1 MMSFSFLNSLTPQ
14 DKGGDLWMMIDQR
27 SHSFLEL
34 NQNFRR
40 ILMLTKLFDYL
51 KFALDYIVD
60 CFKLSSNLEI
70 YKVCVLF
77 ILIYFFIILIFPY
90 ILKISFLFNIK
101 YKIKICIKKL
111 ICKCWFCIK
120 FKCVFLVKLIV
131 CLYSLCTKKIKT
143 YLVIL
148 IVSSLF
154 YDFLN
159 CIITLIHIAKFRCS
173 AKKPKYFDCAP
184 IDLIDE
190 YGDITDK
197 CRRGGNDYSDK
208 SNPYTEQ
215 FEELKSFLEN
225 RNVKNLAV
233 FGSYGAGKSSFLKSF
248 FTHYTVNGRRDEDN
262 VIYISL
268 PDFKYTKNDKIIN
281 QTHTKHNI
289 VKDNKR
295 AINAKNQFESS
306 EKDSHNLNL
315 ETVETEIIR
324 QLIHGKIS
332 KNVPVSLFSN
342 LKTDTAEIIS
352 ISIFILSFITFFFL
366 CKNHNIGIKEFFNID
381 NYLWLRLLLLL
392 LFFYSIFKYFS
403 KRFRFSNVSFFN
415 VGVSAK
421 DKSEESIFDSYL
433 DEITYL
439 FEESNCRYVV
449 FEDLDRTDNYEVL
462 THLRNLNFILNND
475 HRCFDKITGKQRKIV
490 FIYVIRSDI
499 FTKAEETVKFFDA
512 SIHVQNV
519 ITSANS
525 WEFFINYRDDL
536 CKHFLDDKL
545 KKEFLSKKAL
555 TNEFLSN
562 IAFFVTD
569 LRLVK
574 MIFNDYL
581 NILGSLEVILTNIE
595 NHNFDFFSE
604 KFFSYAVFRNT
615 YPHESETLLRDEG
628 YIYELLNKKFNYWG
642 KNCNLERVSISKGN
656 KKEISLLI
664 NEIQTNKNLKLLYL
678 LLDKKYLSEDYR
690 LYSAVFTKNVFKNE
704 DADRKF
710 FLGILKLS
718 DEFCPELDIS
728 EYFEKVV
735 LQYFSYTIFRCLFI
749 LNFNFYIRIFKE
761 YYLTKEKE
769 ERFNLYLSYIIEC
782 CSSKPDTES
791 LINPKHTK
799 FSFIL
804 DLMDHLDKLVSEK
817 KENISFFS
825 FCIEIIIN
833 SIFKSIDDNNSA
845 LETSPIFCN
854 IGSERLLTYIFFYGN
869 INILKNLIK
878 EEPKKNYKDR
888 IKHEL
893 ERIDNLGKFLFYLVD
908 HTGQM
913 NENFFDSIDF
923 LNFKFKRLTIN
934 YSSKKDNTYKF
945 IKILANKL
953 PRRNQLIAIDFFFD
967 PSWFNFSHISQ
978 FLIDNNNSASNIPY
992 ENCIL
997 TSIFTSTSE
1006 DFTTFQDAF
1015 FRALFSIKQY
1025 ENILLFN
1032 GIEMRNSIKG
1042 SKLDYLKDRKEIILF
1057 VTYFVN
1063 YFILKNKSK
1072 DHGSSYFKGFD
1083 KFMEE
1088 TEYLEN
1094 NNNLK
1099 PLHLDKYKFQNKK
1112 LSSNEKILLCFLDY
1126 EFNEIEYFSIS
1137 YKKAF
1142 GEQDSVYSKFLKKIH
1157 YEDSINSLEKE
1168 EAKFALV
1175 TSLLIFSFIEKQN
1188 EFTPR
1193 HKITPNINNIIEI
1206 KELIDQTYTNEN
1218 NRDYK
1223 ISEQTFNSEFN
1234 RCWEILT
1241 IFFHSFY
1248 KEIFASDKYNLYNL
1262 SPDFDEQPYSFEK
1275 TKQYISSLKKKDN

>member
-1 MMSFSFLNSLTPQ
+1 MQNNNFIFEILSNFLYNILEPIYEILSNFLYDILEPIFEMLSNFLSYIFDVNHFIALLFCGCIPFVILNVLKLIKFFKRKNNFCQNKRKLKKQNNIINSTY
-14 DKGGDLWMMIDQR
+14 
-27 SHSFLEL
+27 
-34 NQNFRR
+34 
-40 ILMLTKLFDYL
+40 FDY
-51 KFALDYIVD
+51 
-60 CFKLSSNLEI
+60 
-70 YKVCVLF
+70 
-77 ILIYFFIILIFPY
+77 
-90 ILKISFLFNIK
+90 
-101 YKIKICIKKL
+101 
-111 ICKCWFCIK
+111 
-120 FKCVFLVKLIV
+120 
-131 CLYSLCTKKIKT
+131 
-143 YLVIL
+143 
-148 IVSSLF
+148 
-154 YDFLN
+154 
-159 CIITLIHIAKFRCS
+159 
-173 AKKPKYFDCAP
+173 AP
-184 IDLIDE
+184 IDLIDKNKSQE
-190 YGDITDK
+190 EIK
-197 CRRGGNDYSDK
+197 NLNDNNST
-208 SNPYTEQ
+208 PYAEQ
-215 FEELKSFLEN
+215 FKELKSFLEN
-225 RNVKNLAV
+225 DNVKNLAV
-233 FGSYGAGKSSFLKSF
+233 FGSYGTGKSSFIKTF
-248 FTHYTVNGRRDEDN
+248 FNHFTENIRREEDDD

-268 PDFKYTKNDKIIN
+268 PDFDYRTGSKNKKYSNNSQREPEGKTNLKLNKKTITLGKQSNFTKED
-281 QTHTKHNI
+281 TL
-289 VKDNKR
+289 
-295 AINAKNQFESS
+295 KNNLDSKS
-306 EKDSHNLNL
+306 ETSEFDTCKLDL

-324 QLIHGKIS
+324 QLVCSKIS
-332 KNVPVSLFSN
+332 KKIPVSLFSN
-342 LKTDTAEIIS
+342 FKSDFLEKLKITFVIFCCITVFLLCLNQQVEREYFFS
-352 ISIFILSFITFFFL
+352 IDIYLFPKLSLLFLLIYSFI
-366 CKNHNIGIKEFFNID
+366 K
-381 NYLWLRLLLLL
+381 Y
-392 LFFYSIFKYFS
+392 IFR
-403 KRFRFSNVSFFN
+403 RFRFSNISFFN

-421 DKSEESIFDSYL
+421 DKSESSIFDSYL

-449 FEDLDRTDNYEVL
+449 FEDLDRTENYEVL
-462 THLRNLNFILNND
+462 THLRSLNFILNND
-475 HRCFDKITGKQRKIV
+475 HRCIDIITGKLRKIV

-499 FTKAEETVKFFDA
+499 FTSAQEIVKFFDA
-512 SIHVQNV
+512 SIHVQNI

-525 WEFFINYRDDL
+525 WEFFIKFRDEL
-536 CKHFLDDKL
+536 CKIYKNDSL
-545 KKEFLSKKAL
+545 KKEFLSNKTL
-555 TNEFLSN
+555 TDEFLSN

-569 LRLVK
+569 LRLAK
-574 MIFNDYL
+574 MIFNEYL
-581 NILGSLEVILTNIE
+581 NILGSLEVILSNIE
-595 NHNFDFFSE
+595 NPYFDFFGE
-604 KFFSYAVFRNT
+604 KIFSYAVFRAT
-615 YPHESETLLRDEG
+615 YPLESETLLRDEG

-735 LQYFSYTIFRCLFI
+735 LQYFPYTIFRCLFI

-1032 GIEMRNSIKG
+1032 GIEKRKSIKDTG
-1042 SKLDYLKDRKEIILF
+1042 VDFLQDRKEIILF
-1057 VTYFVN
+1057 VAYFINYFVS
-1063 YFILKNKSK
+1063 KNKNFAKSSASFFGKEFEFFCHYNIPK
-1072 DHGSSYFKGFD
+1072 D
-1083 KFMEE
+1083 
-1088 TEYLEN
+1088 N
-1094 NNNLK
+1094 NELNSLNL
-1099 PLHLDKYKFQNKK
+1099 DNYKFQNQK
-1112 LSSNEKILLCFLDY
+1112 LSDAEKVIMCFLDY
-1126 EFNEIEYFSIS
+1126 EFNEIDNFYDS
-1137 YKKAF
+1137 YKKAIANK
-1142 GEQDSVYSKFLKKIH
+1142 DSVYLKFLKKIQ
-1157 YEDSINSLEKE
+1157 YVKKIRLFEKE

-1175 TSLLIFSFIEKQN
+1175 ASLLMFSFIEKQN
-1188 EFTPR
+1188 EFTPK
-1193 HKITPNINNIIEI
+1193 HKITPNINNIIDI

-1223 ISEQTFNSEFN
+1223 ISEPTFNSEYN

-1241 IFFHSFY
+1241 KFFHSFY
-1248 KEIFASDKYNLYNL
+1248 KEIFASDKDKQYNLD
-1262 SPDFDEQPYSFEK
+1262 PDFDKTSYSFEK

>member
-1 MMSFSFLNSLTPQ
+1 MGIKQYSWLSIRVMSITLVYLYSIYI
-14 DKGGDLWMMIDQR
+14 GID
-27 SHSFLEL
+27 S
-34 NQNFRR
+34 
-40 ILMLTKLFDYL
+40 Y
-51 KFALDYIVD
+51 
-60 CFKLSSNLEI
+60 
-70 YKVCVLF
+70 
-77 ILIYFFIILIFPY
+77 LIFIQVY
-90 ILKISFLFNIK
+90 YLYMELIK
-101 YKIKICIKKL
+101 VLAICIA
-111 ICKCWFCIK
+111 K
-120 FKCVFLVKLIV
+120 F
-131 CLYSLCTKKIKT
+131 
-143 YLVIL
+143 
-148 IVSSLF
+148 SSLF
-154 YDFLN
+154 GGGS
-159 CIITLIHIAKFRCS
+159 S
-173 AKKPKYFDCAP
+173 AKMQKFFDCAP

-197 CRRGGNDYSDK
+197 CRSGGNDYTDK

-332 KNVPVSLFSN
+332 KNVHVSLFSN
-342 LKTDTAEIIS
+342 LKTDTAEIVS

-735 LQYFSYTIFRCLFI
+735 LQYFPYTIFRCLFI

-791 LINPKHTK
+791 LINPQHTK

-1032 GIEMRNSIKG
+1032 GIEMRNSIKDTG
-1042 SKLDYLKDRKEIILF
+1042 VDFLQDRKEIILF
-1057 VTYFVN
+1057 VAYFINYFVS
-1063 YFILKNKSK
+1063 KNKNFAKSSASFFGKEFEFFCHYNIPK
-1072 DHGSSYFKGFD
+1072 D
-1083 KFMEE
+1083 
-1088 TEYLEN
+1088 N
-1094 NNNLK
+1094 NELNSLNL
-1099 PLHLDKYKFQNKK
+1099 DNYKFQNQK
-1112 LSSNEKILLCFLDY
+1112 LSDAEKVIMCFLDY

-1188 EFTPR
+1188 EFTPI
-1193 HKITPNINNIIEI
+1193 HKITPNINNIIDI

-1223 ISEQTFNSEFN
+1223 ISEPTFNSEYN

-1241 IFFHSFY
+1241 KFFHSFY
-1248 KEIFASDKYNLYNL
+1248 KEIFASDKDKQYNLD
-1262 SPDFDEQPYSFEK
+1262 PDFDKTSYSFEK

>member
-1 MMSFSFLNSLTPQ
+1 MGIKQCSWLSIRVMSITLVYLYSIYI
-14 DKGGDLWMMIDQR
+14 GID
-27 SHSFLEL
+27 S
-34 NQNFRR
+34 
-40 ILMLTKLFDYL
+40 Y
-51 KFALDYIVD
+51 
-60 CFKLSSNLEI
+60 
-70 YKVCVLF
+70 
-77 ILIYFFIILIFPY
+77 LIFIQVY
-90 ILKISFLFNIK
+90 YLYMELIK
-101 YKIKICIKKL
+101 VLAICIA
-111 ICKCWFCIK
+111 K
-120 FKCVFLVKLIV
+120 F
-131 CLYSLCTKKIKT
+131 
-143 YLVIL
+143 
-148 IVSSLF
+148 SSLF
-154 YDFLN
+154 GGGS
-159 CIITLIHIAKFRCS
+159 S
-173 AKKPKYFDCAP
+173 AKMQKFFDCAP

-197 CRRGGNDYSDK
+197 CRSGGNDYTDK

-233 FGSYGAGKSSFLKSF
+233 FGSYGAGKSSFLKTF

-268 PDFKYTKNDKIIN
+268 PDFKYTKKDKRANQPHTEQKII
-281 QTHTKHNI
+281 
-289 VKDNKR
+289 KDNKKS
-295 AINAKNQFESS
+295 INTKNQFESS
-306 EKDSHNLNL
+306 EKDSLNLDL
-315 ETVETEIIR
+315 ETVENEIIR
-324 QLIHGKIS
+324 QLLHGKIS
-332 KNVPVSLFSN
+332 RKVPVSLFSN
-342 LKTDTAEIIS
+342 FKTDTLEIIT
-352 ISIFILSFITFFFL
+352 ISVFILSFITFSFL

-381 NYLWLRLLLLL
+381 SYLLFRLVLLLS
-392 LFFYSIFKYFS
+392 FFCPIFKYIS
-403 KRFRFSNVSFFN
+403 RRFRFSNISFFN

-421 DKSEESIFDSYL
+421 DKSQSSIFDSYL

-439 FEESNCRYVV
+439 FEESKCRYVV

-475 HRCFDKITGKQRKIV
+475 HRCFDNITGKQRKIV

-499 FTKAEETVKFFDA
+499 FTKAQDSVKFFDA

-525 WEFFINYRDDL
+525 REFFIKYRDDL

-545 KKEFLSKKAL
+545 KNEFLSKKAL

-642 KNCNLERVSISKGN
+642 KANNHEIISISK
-656 KKEISLLI
+656 ETELSLLGD
-664 NEIQTNKNLKLLYL
+664 EIQTNKNLKLLYL
-678 LLDKKYLSEDYR
+678 LLNKSYLSEDYR

-704 DADRKF
+704 NADRKF

-718 DEFCPELDIS
+718 DDFCPELDIS
-728 EYFEKVV
+728 EYFERVV
-735 LQYFSYTIFRCLFI
+735 LQYFPYTIFRCLFI
-749 LNFNFYIRIFKE
+749 LNFNFYTRIFKDH
-761 YYLTKEKE
+761 YLTNDNKE
-769 ERFNLYLSYIIEC
+769 RLDLYISYLIEC
-782 CSSKPDTES
+782 CSSKPDKKS
-791 LINPKHTK
+791 ILNSNHTT

-804 DLMDHLDKLVSEK
+804 ELMDHLDKLITEK
-817 KENISFFS
+817 KENISFFN

-833 SIFKSIDDNNSA
+833 SIFNSIDDKNST
-845 LETSPIFCN
+845 LESSPIFYN
-854 IGSERLLTYIFFYGN
+854 IGSEKLLTYIFIYAN
-869 INILKNLIK
+869 NILKEDLKENYIKQIKNELI
-878 EEPKKNYKDR
+878 
-888 IKHEL
+888 
-893 ERIDNLGKFLFYLVD
+893 RIDYSGKFLSYLVENSAL
-908 HTGQM
+908 M
-913 NENFFDSIDF
+913 NDNFFDSLDF
-923 LNFKFKRLTIN
+923 LNFKFNRLTIN

-953 PRRNQLIAIDFFFD
+953 PHRNQLIAIDFFFD

-1032 GIEMRNSIKG
+1032 GIEMRNSIKDTG
-1042 SKLDYLKDRKEIILF
+1042 VDFLQDRKEIILF
-1057 VTYFVN
+1057 VAYFINYFVS
-1063 YFILKNKSK
+1063 KNKNFAKSSASFFGKEFEFFCHYNIPK
-1072 DHGSSYFKGFD
+1072 D
-1083 KFMEE
+1083 
-1088 TEYLEN
+1088 N
-1094 NNNLK
+1094 NELNSLNL
-1099 PLHLDKYKFQNKK
+1099 DNYKFQNQK
-1112 LSSNEKILLCFLDY
+1112 LSDAEKVIMCFLDY
-1126 EFNEIEYFSIS
+1126 EFNEIDNFYDS
-1137 YKKAF
+1137 YKKAIANK
-1142 GEQDSVYSKFLKKIH
+1142 DSVYLKFLKKIQ
-1157 YEDSINSLEKE
+1157 YVKKIRLFEKE

-1175 TSLLIFSFIEKQN
+1175 ASLLMFSFIEKQN
-1188 EFTPR
+1188 EFTPK
-1193 HKITPNINNIIEI
+1193 HKITPNINNIIDI

-1223 ISEQTFNSEFN
+1223 ISEPTFNSEYN

-1241 IFFHSFY
+1241 KFFHSFY
-1248 KEIFASDKYNLYNL
+1248 KEIFASDKDKQYNLD
-1262 SPDFDEQPYSFEK
+1262 PDFDKTSYSFEK